1 MAIRKGR
8 AAMTGLWD
16 GMPEWLNDNY
26 PTTIDSHR
34 TEGLPLVSP
43 LPTSPTVADL
53 IRFGADAFERAGLAY
68 GHGTENPSDD
78 AAALVFHALDL
89 DHEKAAEAYESRPD
103 AAGVKRVL
111 DLFSERVS
119 RRVPAAYLMRRMWFA
134 GLEFEVD
141 ERVIVPRSP
150 FAELIHAGFRPWID
164 PGRVRRILDIGT
176 GSGCIAI
183 ACALAFPEARV
194 DAVDL
199 SPEAL
204 SVARRNVARHG
215 VGDRVRL
222 LQGDVFE
229 PVGGARYD
237 LIVSN
242 PPYVSDAEM
251 DALPVEYRHEPD
263 LALRAGHDGLDVAR
277 RILAG
282 AAAHLEPWGALF
294 VEVGDS
300 DERLEEAFPRL
311 PFTWLEFEHGGG
323 GVFMLRAAEL

>member
-1 MAIRKGR
+1 M
-8 AAMTGLWD
+8 
-16 GMPEWLNDNY
+16 
-26 PTTIDSHR
+26 
-34 TEGLPLVSP
+34 TEGRPFISTP
-43 LPTSPTVADL
+43 PADPTVAEL
-53 IRFGADAFERAGLAY
+53 IRFGADEFERAGLAY
-68 GHGTENPSDD
+68 GHGTDNPVDE

-89 DHEKAAEAYESRPD
+89 DHAKAAEAYESKPGAEGSR
-103 AAGVKRVL
+103 RVL
-111 DLFSERVS
+111 ELLAERVS

-150 FAELIHAGFRPWID
+150 FAELVHAGFRPWID
-164 PGRVRRILDIGT
+164 PERVRRVLDVGT

-194 DAVDL
+194 DAVDV
-199 SPEAL
+199 SPDAL
-204 SVARRNVARHG
+204 EVAARNVARHG
-215 VGDRVRL
+215 VGDRLRL

-229 PVGGARYD
+229 PVGAARYD

-263 LALRAGHDGLDVAR
+263 LALRAGRDGLDVVR

-282 AAAHLEPWGALF
+282 AAARLEPWGALF

-300 DERLEEAFPRL
+300 DERLQEAFPRL

-323 GVFMLRAAEL
+323 GVFMLRASEL